1 MSGLEYFQ
9 RCHDET
15 FGNKMK
21 IFTVIKV
28 VYVKF

>member
-15 FGNKMK
+15 FENKMK